1 MVDKIKIG
9 NFLRQLRTEKGM
21 TQEDLATKSGVSRAT
36 ISGLESG
43 SITVT
48 TTETLRKIA
57 SALEVKVSDLIF

>member
-1 MVDKIKIG
+1 
-9 NFLRQLRTEKGM
+9 M

>member
-1 MVDKIKIG
+1 MTFKIKEIRAG
-9 NFLRQLRTEKGM
+9 LKM